1 MITLNNISYKY
12 PRKKDFALSDISIDV
27 NPGEIFTLLG
37 PNGAGK
43 TTLIRI
49 LSGLIIPLE
58 GSASI
63 CGYDLIADEYNARRK
78 LGLVLGDERTFYFRL
93 SGAQNLEFFG
103 GLYGFRRAELRSR
116 ITASLDAVGLVD
128 DARLQYMRYSTG
140 MKKRLSMARALLH
153 EPEVYLLDEPNSGV
167 DPFSARK
174 IREIIFAL
182 KKQGK
187 TILLTTHDMEEAER
201 MSDRIGFL
209 KEGTLIKTGAVS
221 EYKNLIAGKSC
232 EILFRQS
239 PRLLNVITVNNLI
252 NRIRENSPCDSIE
265 FRDGTMRII
274 YNGSFEMNRVL
285 SIISQSGLE
294 VTKINT
300 IEASLEDIFIKL
312 AG

>member
-1 MITLNNISYKY
+1 
-12 PRKKDFALSDISIDV
+12 
-27 NPGEIFTLLG
+27 
-37 PNGAGK
+37 
-43 TTLIRI
+43 
-49 LSGLIIPLE
+49 
-58 GSASI
+58 
-63 CGYDLIADEYNARRK
+63 
-78 LGLVLGDERTFYFRL
+78 
-93 SGAQNLEFFG
+93 
-103 GLYGFRRAELRSR
+103 
-116 ITASLDAVGLVD
+116 
-128 DARLQYMRYSTG
+128 
-140 MKKRLSMARALLH
+140 
-153 EPEVYLLDEPNSGV
+153 
-167 DPFSARK
+167 
-174 IREIIFAL
+174 
-182 KKQGK
+182 
-187 TILLTTHDMEEAER
+187 MEEAER

-209 KEGTLIKTGAVS
+209 REGKLIKSGAVS
-221 EYKNLIAGKSC
+221 EYKNLIDRKSC